1 MFRRFVATA
10 VLVSCLAAA
19 GWAQSPPASPTPSA
33 PVKPAAK
40 KAAPKATAAAKPPV
54 VTETGPCRLGV
65 ITVLGTQF
73 AVQKYGVTI
82 FGNESINVPIDWG
95 LDDLVFARVRAATGN
110 DPAVRRIS
118 YPRGA
123 FDPFHHPKPHLL
135 PDPSEGIP
143 AIVQSFTAN
152 ANCERYLVVTK
163 FRLHPRDTNLSLD
176 GIGTYNQGLGSMLR
190 HSHVFANVALTLL
203 DGRSYARIDR
213 TLATMGNRFS
223 ESMRMTEN
231 PFKHLDNSDFPELP
245 EAAASSATLREKTRG
260 LVAEEI
266 DKAMPAYLKDE

>member
-1 MFRRFVATA
+1 M
-10 VLVSCLAAA
+10 
-19 GWAQSPPASPTPSA
+19 
-33 PVKPAAK
+33 
-40 KAAPKATAAAKPPV
+40 
-54 VTETGPCRLGV
+54 
-65 ITVLGTQF
+65 
-73 AVQKYGVTI
+73 TI
-82 FGNESINVPIDWG
+82 FEYEGTNVPIDWG
-95 LDDLVFARVRAATGN
+95 LDDLVVARVRAATGN

-118 YPRGA
+118 YPKNA
-123 FDPFHHPKPHLL
+123 FDPFYHPKPHLL

-143 AIVQSFTAN
+143 AIVQSFTPN
-152 ANCERYLVVTK
+152 SNCTRYLVVTK
-163 FRLHPRDTNLSLD
+163 FKSHPQGTNLDLD
-176 GIGTYNQGLGSMLR
+176 GIGTYNQGLGSVLR

-231 PFKHLDNSDFPELP
+231 PLKHLDNADFPNPP